1 MRHPSTPQNSDHTM
15 KQSTSSVFMVR
26 PHSFRKNEETAT
38 NNHYQRDLAEASP
51 QEIIE
56 RAQGE
61 FDGLVERL
69 KTAGVE
75 VVVFDEAEPHVTP
88 DALFPNN
95 WISTH
100 ADGTVALYP
109 MFAPNRRTERREDIP
124 LVLEHQFGFD
134 VRQIIDFTEFE
145 SHNKFLEG
153 TGSIVLDRVNRKAY
167 AALSDRTD
175 ARALEH
181 FCDQL
186 DFEPV
191 AFQAFQTVD
200 NQRLP
205 IYHTNVMMSIGSGY
219 AVVCLDCIDS
229 EKERQHV
236 QESIAQD
243 GLTLIPI
250 TEEQVNQFAGNML
263 ELQGADGPVLAM
275 SECAFQSL
283 QPEQISE
290 LQQHTTLLHAPLPT
304 IETCGGGSARCMI
317 AEIHLPKQNA

>member
-1 MRHPSTPQNSDHTM
+1 MN
-15 KQSTSSVFMVR
+15 QSTSSVFMVR
-26 PHSFRKNEETAT
+26 PNSFRKNEETAT
-38 NNHYQRDLAEASP
+38 NNHYQRDISQASP
-51 QEIIE
+51 EEIIE
-56 RAQGE
+56 RAQEE
-61 FDGLVERL
+61 FDGLAAQL
-69 KTAGVE
+69 TAAGIE
-75 VVVFDEAEPHVTP
+75 VVLFDEAEPHKTP

-109 MFAPNRRTERREDIP
+109 MFAPNRRTERREDVP

-153 TGSIVLDRVNRKAY
+153 TGSIVLDRINRKAY

-186 DFEPV
+186 NFEPV
-191 AFQAFQTVD
+191 TFEAFQTVD

-219 AVVCLDCIDS
+219 AVVCLNCIDS
-229 EKERQHV
+229 DEERKRV
-236 QESIAQD
+236 VDAIAQD
-243 GLTLIPI
+243 GLELIDI
-250 TEEQVNQFAGNML
+250 SEEQVNQFAGNML
-263 ELQGADGPVLAM
+263 EVTGNEGPVLVM
-275 SECAFQSL
+275 SASAYQSL
-283 QPEQISE
+283 APGQIE
-290 LQQHTTLLHAPLPT
+290 KLQQHTTLLHAPLPT

>member
-1 MRHPSTPQNSDHTM
+1 MN
-15 KQSTSSVFMVR
+15 QSTSSVFMVR
-26 PHSFRKNEETAT
+26 PYSFRKNEETAI
-38 NNHYQRDLAEASP
+38 NNHYQRDIAEASP

-56 RAQGE
+56 RAQAE
-61 FDGLVERL
+61 FDALVAELR
-69 KTAGVE
+69 ASGIE
-75 VVVFDEAEPHVTP
+75 VAVFEEAEPHGTP

-100 ADGTVALYP
+100 ADGTIALYP
-109 MFAPNRRTERREDIP
+109 MFAPNRRTERREDVP

-134 VRQIIDFTEFE
+134 VHQIVDFTEFE

-153 TGSIVLDRVNRKAY
+153 TGSIVLDRTHRKAY
-167 AALSDRTD
+167 AALSERTD

-186 DFEPV
+186 GFEPF
-191 AFQAFQTVD
+191 AFEAFQTVGK
-200 NQRLP
+200 QRLP

-229 EKERQHV
+229 AEERTQLHDSLV
-236 QESIAQD
+236 QS
-243 GLTLIPI
+243 GRTLIPI
-250 TEEQVNQFAGNML
+250 SEDQVNQFAGNML
-263 ELQGADGPVLAM
+263 ELSGPEGPILVM
-275 SECAFQSL
+275 SESAYQSL
-283 QPEQISE
+283 LPGQIEE
-290 LQQHTTLLHAPLPT
+290 LERFTTLLHTPLPT

>member
-1 MRHPSTPQNSDHTM
+1 
-15 KQSTSSVFMVR
+15 MVR

-38 NNHYQRDLAEASP
+38 NNHYQRDIAQVSP
-51 QEIIE
+51 EEIIE
-56 RAQGE
+56 RAQEE
-61 FDGLVERL
+61 FDGLVDQL
-69 KTAGVE
+69 KAAGVE
-75 VVVFDEAEPHVTP
+75 VVVFDEAEPHETP

-95 WISTH
+95 WVSTH

-109 MFAPNRRTERREDIP
+109 MFAPNRRTERREVIP

-145 SHNKFLEG
+145 SHDKFLEG
-153 TGSIVLDRVNRKAY
+153 TGSIVLDRINRKAY

-200 NQRLP
+200 NQRFT
-205 IYHTNVMMSIGSGY
+205 ICHTNVMMSIGSGY

-229 EKERQHV
+229 DDERKQV
-236 QESIAQD
+236 VDAIAQD
-243 GLTLIPI
+243 GLELIAI
-250 TEEQVNQFAGNML
+250 TEELVNQFAGNML
-263 ELQGADGPVLAM
+263 ELTGDEGPVLVM
-275 SECAFQSL
+275 SASAYQSL
-283 QPEQISE
+283 VPEQIE
-290 LQQHTTLLHAPLPT
+290 NLQQHTTLLHAPLPT

>member
-1 MRHPSTPQNSDHTM
+1 
-15 KQSTSSVFMVR
+15 
-26 PHSFRKNEETAT
+26 
-38 NNHYQRDLAEASP
+38 
-51 QEIIE
+51 
-56 RAQGE
+56 
-61 FDGLVERL
+61 
-69 KTAGVE
+69 
-75 VVVFDEAEPHVTP
+75 VFDEAEPHETP

-100 ADGTVALYP
+100 TDGTVALYP
-109 MFAPNRRTERREDIP
+109 MFAPNRRTERREDVP

-153 TGSIVLDRVNRKAY
+153 TGSIVLDRINRKAY

-205 IYHTNVMMSIGSGY
+205 IYHTNVMMNIGSGY

-229 EKERQHV
+229 SEERKQV
-236 QESIAQD
+236 VDTIAQD
-243 GLTLIPI
+243 GLELIAI

-263 ELQGADGPVLAM
+263 ELKGVEGPVLVM
-275 SECAFQSL
+275 SASAHQSL
-283 QPEQISE
+283 VPGQIE
-290 LQQHTTLLHAPLPT
+290 KLQQHTTLLHAPLPT

>member
-1 MRHPSTPQNSDHTM
+1 
-15 KQSTSSVFMVR
+15 MVR

-38 NNHYQRDLAEASP
+38 NNHYQRDIAQASP
-51 QEIIE
+51 EEIIE
-56 RAQGE
+56 QAQEE
-61 FDGLVERL
+61 FDGLVAQLRA
-69 KTAGVE
+69 AGIE
-75 VVVFDEAEPHVTP
+75 VVVFDEAEPHETP

-109 MFAPNRRTERREDIP
+109 MFAPNRRTERREDVP

-145 SHNKFLEG
+145 SHDKFLEG
-153 TGSIVLDRVNRKAY
+153 TGSIVLDRINRKAY

-191 AFQAFQTVD
+191 AFQAFQTAD

-229 EKERQHV
+229 DDERKQV
-236 QESIAQD
+236 VNAIAQD
-243 GLTLIPI
+243 GLELIAI

-263 ELQGADGPVLAM
+263 ELTGDDSPVLVM
-275 SECAFQSL
+275 STSAYQSL
-283 QPEQISE
+283 VPEQIE
-290 LQQHTTLLHAPLPT
+290 KLQQHTTLLHAPLPT

>member
-1 MRHPSTPQNSDHTM
+1 MN
-15 KQSTSSVFMVR
+15 QSTSSVFMVR

-38 NNHYQRDLAEASP
+38 NNHYQRDIAQASP
-51 QEIIE
+51 EEIIE
-56 RAQGE
+56 RAQEE
-61 FDGLVERL
+61 FDGLVGQL
-69 KTAGVE
+69 KAAGVE
-75 VVVFDEAEPHVTP
+75 VVVFDEAEPHETP

-95 WISTH
+95 WVSTH

-191 AFQAFQTVD
+191 AFKAFQTVD

-219 AVVCLDCIDS
+219 AVVCLNCIDS
-229 EKERQHV
+229 DEERKQV
-236 QESIAQD
+236 VDAIAQD
-243 GLTLIPI
+243 GLELIAI

-263 ELQGADGPVLAM
+263 ELTGDDGPVLVM
-275 SECAFQSL
+275 SASAYQSL
-283 QPEQISE
+283 VPEQIE
-290 LQQHTTLLHAPLPT
+290 KLQQHTTLLHAPLPT

>member
-1 MRHPSTPQNSDHTM
+1 MN
-15 KQSTSSVFMVR
+15 QSTSSVFMVR

-38 NNHYQRDLAEASP
+38 NNHYQRDISQASP
-51 QEIIE
+51 EEIIE
-56 RAQGE
+56 RAQEE
-61 FDGLVERL
+61 FDGLVTQL
-69 KTAGVE
+69 TAAGIQVI
-75 VVVFDEAEPHVTP
+75 VFDEAEPHETP

-109 MFAPNRRTERREDIP
+109 MFAPNRRTERREDVP

-153 TGSIVLDRVNRKAY
+153 TGSIVLDRINRKAY

-191 AFQAFQTVD
+191 AFQAFQTAD

-229 EKERQHV
+229 DDERKQV
-236 QESIAQD
+236 VNAIAQD
-243 GLTLIPI
+243 GLELIAI

-263 ELQGADGPVLAM
+263 ELTGDDGPVLVM
-275 SECAFQSL
+275 SASAYQSL
-283 QPEQISE
+283 VPEQIE
-290 LQQHTTLLHAPLPT
+290 KLQQHTTLLHAPLPT

>member
-1 MRHPSTPQNSDHTM
+1 MN
-15 KQSTSSVFMVR
+15 QSTSSVFMVR

-38 NNHYQRDLAEASP
+38 NNHYQRDIAQASP
-51 QEIIE
+51 EEIIE
-56 RAQGE
+56 RAQEE
-61 FDGLVERL
+61 FDGMVAQLEA
-69 KTAGVE
+69 AGIE
-75 VVVFDEAEPHVTP
+75 VVVFDEAEPHETP

-109 MFAPNRRTERREDIP
+109 MFAPNRRTERREDVP

-153 TGSIVLDRVNRKAY
+153 TGSIVLDRINRKAY

-191 AFQAFQTVD
+191 AFQSFQTFD
-200 NQRLP
+200 NQRLT

-229 EKERQHV
+229 GEERKQV
-236 QESIAQD
+236 VDAIAQD
-243 GLTLIPI
+243 GLELIAI

-263 ELQGADGPVLAM
+263 ELTGDEGPVLVM
-275 SECAFQSL
+275 STSAYQSL
-283 QPEQISE
+283 VPGQIAK

>member
-1 MRHPSTPQNSDHTM
+1 
-15 KQSTSSVFMVR
+15 MVR

-38 NNHYQRDLAEASP
+38 NNHYQRDIAQASP
-51 QEIIE
+51 EEIIE
-56 RAQGE
+56 RAQEE
-61 FDGLVERL
+61 FDGLVDQL
-69 KTAGVE
+69 KAAGVE
-75 VVVFDEAEPHVTP
+75 VVVFDEAEPHETP

-95 WISTH
+95 WVSTH

-109 MFAPNRRTERREDIP
+109 MFAPNRRTERREDVP

-229 EKERQHV
+229 DDERKQV
-236 QESIAQD
+236 VDAIAQD
-243 GLTLIPI
+243 GLELIAI

-263 ELQGADGPVLAM
+263 ELTGDDGPVLVM
-275 SECAFQSL
+275 SASAYQSL
-283 QPEQISE
+283 VPEQIE
-290 LQQHTTLLHAPLPT
+290 KLQQHTTLLHAPLPT

>member
-1 MRHPSTPQNSDHTM
+1 
-15 KQSTSSVFMVR
+15 MVR
-26 PHSFRKNEETAT
+26 PNSFRKNEETVT
-38 NNHYQRDLAEASP
+38 NNHYQRDISQASP
-51 QEIIE
+51 EEIIE
-56 RAQGE
+56 RAQEE
-61 FDGLVERL
+61 FDGL
-69 KTAGVE
+69 TAQLTAAGIE
-75 VVVFDEAEPHVTP
+75 VVVFDEAEPHKTP

-100 ADGTVALYP
+100 ADGTIALYP
-109 MFAPNRRTERREDIP
+109 MFAPNRRTERREDVP

-153 TGSIVLDRVNRKAY
+153 TGSMVLDRINRKAY

-191 AFQAFQTVD
+191 TFEAFQTVD
-200 NQRLP
+200 NRRLP

-229 EKERQHV
+229 DEERKQV
-236 QESIAQD
+236 VDAIAQD
-243 GLTLIPI
+243 GLELIDI
-250 TEEQVNQFAGNML
+250 SEEQVNQFAGNML
-263 ELQGADGPVLAM
+263 EVTGNEGPVLVM
-275 SECAFQSL
+275 SASAYESL
-283 QPEQISE
+283 APKQIE
-290 LQQHTTLLHAPLPT
+290 KLRQHTTLLHAPLPT

>member
-1 MRHPSTPQNSDHTM
+1 
-15 KQSTSSVFMVR
+15 MVR

-38 NNHYQRDLAEASP
+38 NNHYQRDIAQASP
-51 QEIIE
+51 EEIIE
-56 RAQGE
+56 RAQEE
-61 FDGLVERL
+61 FDGLVDQL
-69 KTAGVE
+69 KAAGIE
-75 VVVFDEAEPHVTP
+75 VVVFDEAEPHETP

-109 MFAPNRRTERREDIP
+109 MFAPNRRTERREDVP

-153 TGSIVLDRVNRKAY
+153 TGSIVLDRINRKAY

-229 EKERQHV
+229 DDERKQV
-236 QESIAQD
+236 VDAIAQD
-243 GLTLIPI
+243 GLELVAI

-263 ELQGADGPVLAM
+263 ELTGDEGPVLVM
-275 SECAFQSL
+275 SASAYQSL
-283 QPEQISE
+283 VPGQIE
-290 LQQHTTLLHAPLPT
+290 KLQQHTTLLHAPLPT

>member
-1 MRHPSTPQNSDHTM
+1 MN
-15 KQSTSSVFMVR
+15 QSTSSVFMVR

-38 NNHYQRDLAEASP
+38 NNHYQRDIAQASP
-51 QEIIE
+51 EEIIE
-56 RAQGE
+56 RAQEE
-61 FDGLVERL
+61 FDGLVDQL
-69 KTAGVE
+69 KAAEIE
-75 VVVFDEAEPHVTP
+75 VVVFDEAEPHETP

-109 MFAPNRRTERREDIP
+109 MFAPNRRTERREDVP

-153 TGSIVLDRVNRKAY
+153 TGSIVLDRINRKAY

-229 EKERQHV
+229 DDERKQV
-236 QESIAQD
+236 VDAIAQD
-243 GLTLIPI
+243 GLELIAI

-263 ELQGADGPVLAM
+263 ELTGDEGPVLVM
-275 SECAFQSL
+275 SASAYQSL
-283 QPEQISE
+283 VPGQIE
-290 LQQHTTLLHAPLPT
+290 KLQQHTTLLHAPLPT

>member
-1 MRHPSTPQNSDHTM
+1 MN
-15 KQSTSSVFMVR
+15 QSTSSVFMVR

-38 NNHYQRDLAEASP
+38 NNHYQRDIAQASP
-51 QEIIE
+51 EEIIE
-56 RAQGE
+56 RAQEE
-61 FDGLVERL
+61 FDGFVDQL
-69 KTAGVE
+69 KAAGIE
-75 VVVFDEAEPHVTP
+75 VVVFDEAEPHETP

-109 MFAPNRRTERREDIP
+109 MFAPNRRTERREDVP

-134 VRQIIDFTEFE
+134 VRRIIDFTEFE

-153 TGSIVLDRVNRKAY
+153 TGSIVLDRINRKAY

-229 EKERQHV
+229 DDERKQV
-236 QESIAQD
+236 VDAIAQD
-243 GLTLIPI
+243 GLELIAI

-263 ELQGADGPVLAM
+263 ELTGDEGPVLVM
-275 SECAFQSL
+275 SASAYQSL
-283 QPEQISE
+283 VPGQIE
-290 LQQHTTLLHAPLPT
+290 KLQQHTTLLHAPLPT

>member
-1 MRHPSTPQNSDHTM
+1 
-15 KQSTSSVFMVR
+15 MVR

-38 NNHYQRDLAEASP
+38 NNHYQRDIAQASP
-51 QEIIE
+51 EEIIE
-56 RAQGE
+56 RAQEE
-61 FDGLVERL
+61 FDGLVDQL
-69 KTAGVE
+69 KAAGVE
-75 VVVFDEAEPHVTP
+75 VVVFDEAEPHETP

-95 WISTH
+95 WVSTH

-191 AFQAFQTVD
+191 TFQAFQTVD

-219 AVVCLDCIDS
+219 AVVCLNCIDS
-229 EKERQHV
+229 DEERKQV
-236 QESIAQD
+236 VDAIAQD
-243 GLTLIPI
+243 GLELIAI

-263 ELQGADGPVLAM
+263 ELTGDDGPVLVM
-275 SECAFQSL
+275 SASAYQSL
-283 QPEQISE
+283 VPEQIE
-290 LQQHTTLLHAPLPT
+290 KLQQHTTLLHAPLPT

-317 AEIHLPKQNA
+317 AEIHLPEQNA

>member
-1 MRHPSTPQNSDHTM
+1 
-15 KQSTSSVFMVR
+15 MVR

-38 NNHYQRDLAEASP
+38 NNHYQRDIAQASP
-51 QEIIE
+51 EEIIE
-56 RAQGE
+56 RAQEE
-61 FDGLVERL
+61 FDGFVDQL
-69 KTAGVE
+69 KAAGIE
-75 VVVFDEAEPHVTP
+75 VVVFDEAEPHETP

-95 WISTH
+95 WISMH

-109 MFAPNRRTERREDIP
+109 MFAPNRRTERREDVP

-153 TGSIVLDRVNRKAY
+153 TGSIVLDRINRKAY

-229 EKERQHV
+229 DDERKQV
-236 QESIAQD
+236 VDAIAQD
-243 GLTLIPI
+243 GLELIAI

-263 ELQGADGPVLAM
+263 ELTGDEGPVLVM
-275 SECAFQSL
+275 SASAYQSL
-283 QPEQISE
+283 VPGQIE
-290 LQQHTTLLHAPLPT
+290 KLQQHTTLLHAPLPT

>member
-1 MRHPSTPQNSDHTM
+1 MN
-15 KQSTSSVFMVR
+15 QSTSTVFMVR
-26 PHSFRKNEETAT
+26 PYSFRKNEETAT

-51 QEIIE
+51 EEIVQH
-56 RAQGE
+56 AQDE
-61 FDGLVERL
+61 FDGLVAAL
-69 KTAGVE
+69 KAAGVK
-75 VVVFDEAEPHVTP
+75 VIVFDEAEPHNTP

-100 ADGTVALYP
+100 GDGTIGLYP
-109 MFAPNRRTERREDIP
+109 MFAPNRRAERRDDIP
-124 LVLEHQFGFD
+124 LVLEHQYGFD
-134 VRQIIDFTEFE
+134 VREIIDFTEFE

-153 TGSIVLDRVNRKAY
+153 TGSIVLDRINRKAY

-191 AFQAFQTVD
+191 AFEAFQSVD
-200 NQRLP
+200 NDRLP
-205 IYHTNVMMSIGSGY
+205 IYHTNMMMSIGGGY
-219 AVVCLDCIDS
+219 TVVCLDCIDS
-229 EKERQHV
+229 DKERQQV
-236 QESIAQD
+236 QDSIAQD

-250 TEEQVNQFAGNML
+250 TEAQVNQFAGNML
-263 ELQGADGPVLAM
+263 ELQGADGPVLVM
-275 SECAFQSL
+275 SECAFKSL
-283 QPEQISE
+283 QTDQISE
-290 LQQHTTLLHAPLPT
+290 LQRYTTLLHAPLPT

>member
-1 MRHPSTPQNSDHTM
+1 
-15 KQSTSSVFMVR
+15 MVR

-38 NNHYQRDLAEASP
+38 NNHYQRDIAQASP
-51 QEIIE
+51 EEIIE
-56 RAQGE
+56 RAQEE
-61 FDGLVERL
+61 FDGLVGQL
-69 KTAGVE
+69 KAAGIE
-75 VVVFDEAEPHVTP
+75 VVVFDEAEPHETP

-109 MFAPNRRTERREDIP
+109 MFAPNRRTERREDVP

-153 TGSIVLDRVNRKAY
+153 TGSIVLDRINRKAY

-229 EKERQHV
+229 DDERKQV
-236 QESIAQD
+236 VDAIAQD
-243 GLTLIPI
+243 GLELIAI

-263 ELQGADGPVLAM
+263 ELTGDEGPVLVM
-275 SECAFQSL
+275 SASAYQSL
-283 QPEQISE
+283 VPGQIE
-290 LQQHTTLLHAPLPT
+290 KLQQHTTLLHAPLPT

>member
-1 MRHPSTPQNSDHTM
+1 MN
-15 KQSTSSVFMVR
+15 QSTSSVFMVR

-38 NNHYQRDLAEASP
+38 NNHYQRDIAQASP
-51 QEIIE
+51 EEIIE
-56 RAQGE
+56 RAKEE
-61 FDGLVERL
+61 FDGFVDQL
-69 KTAGVE
+69 KAAGIE
-75 VVVFDEAEPHVTP
+75 VVVFDEAEPHETP

-109 MFAPNRRTERREDIP
+109 MFAPNRRTERREDVP

-153 TGSIVLDRVNRKAY
+153 TGSIVLDRINRKAY

-229 EKERQHV
+229 DDERKQV
-236 QESIAQD
+236 VDAIAQD
-243 GLTLIPI
+243 GLELIAI

-263 ELQGADGPVLAM
+263 ELTGDEGPVLVM
-275 SECAFQSL
+275 SASAYQSL
-283 QPEQISE
+283 VPGQIE
-290 LQQHTTLLHAPLPT
+290 KLQQHTTLLHAPLPT

>member
-1 MRHPSTPQNSDHTM
+1 
-15 KQSTSSVFMVR
+15 MVR

-38 NNHYQRDLAEASP
+38 NNHYQRDIAHASP
-51 QEIIE
+51 EEIIE
-56 RAQGE
+56 RAQEE
-61 FDGLVERL
+61 FDGLVDQL
-69 KTAGVE
+69 KAAGIE
-75 VVVFDEAEPHVTP
+75 VVMFDEAEPHETP

-109 MFAPNRRTERREDIP
+109 MFAPNRRTERREDVP

-191 AFQAFQTVD
+191 AFQAFQTAD

-229 EKERQHV
+229 DDERKQV
-236 QESIAQD
+236 VNAIAQD
-243 GLTLIPI
+243 GLELIAI

-263 ELQGADGPVLAM
+263 ELTGDDGPVLVM
-275 SECAFQSL
+275 SASAYQSL
-283 QPEQISE
+283 VPEQIE
-290 LQQHTTLLHAPLPT
+290 KLQQHTTLLHAPLPT

>member
-1 MRHPSTPQNSDHTM
+1 
-15 KQSTSSVFMVR
+15 MVR

-38 NNHYQRDLAEASP
+38 NNHYQRDIAQASP
-51 QEIIE
+51 EEIIE
-56 RAQGE
+56 RAQEE
-61 FDGLVERL
+61 FDGLVDQL
-69 KTAGVE
+69 KAAGVE
-75 VVVFDEAEPHVTP
+75 VVVFDEAEPHETP

-109 MFAPNRRTERREDIP
+109 MFAPNRRTERREDVP

-191 AFQAFQTVD
+191 AFQALQTVD

-229 EKERQHV
+229 DDERKQV
-236 QESIAQD
+236 VDAIAQD
-243 GLTLIPI
+243 GLELIAI

-263 ELQGADGPVLAM
+263 ELTGDEGPVLVM
-275 SECAFQSL
+275 SASAYQSL
-283 QPEQISE
+283 VPGQIE
-290 LQQHTTLLHAPLPT
+290 KLQQHTTLLHAPLPT

>member
-1 MRHPSTPQNSDHTM
+1 MN
-15 KQSTSSVFMVR
+15 QSTSSVFMVR

-38 NNHYQRDLAEASP
+38 NNHYQRDIAQASP
-51 QEIIE
+51 EEIIE
-56 RAQGE
+56 RAQEE
-61 FDGLVERL
+61 FDGLVDQL
-69 KTAGVE
+69 KAAGVE
-75 VVVFDEAEPHVTP
+75 VVVFDEAEPHETP

-95 WISTH
+95 WVSTH

-186 DFEPV
+186 DFEPL

-219 AVVCLDCIDS
+219 AVVCLNCIDS
-229 EKERQHV
+229 DDERKQV
-236 QESIAQD
+236 VDAIAQD
-243 GLTLIPI
+243 GLELIAI

-263 ELQGADGPVLAM
+263 ELTGDEGPVLVM
-275 SECAFQSL
+275 SASAYQSL
-283 QPEQISE
+283 VPGQIE
-290 LQQHTTLLHAPLPT
+290 KLQQHTTLLHAPLPT

>member
-1 MRHPSTPQNSDHTM
+1 MN
-15 KQSTSSVFMVR
+15 QSTSSVFMVR

-38 NNHYQRDLAEASP
+38 NNHYQRDIEQASP
-51 QEIIE
+51 EEIIE
-56 RAQGE
+56 RAQEE
-61 FDGLVERL
+61 FDGFVDQL
-69 KTAGVE
+69 KAAGIE
-75 VVVFDEAEPHVTP
+75 VVVFDEAEPHETP

-109 MFAPNRRTERREDIP
+109 MFAPNRRTERREDVP

-153 TGSIVLDRVNRKAY
+153 TGSIVLDRINRKAY

-229 EKERQHV
+229 DDERKQV
-236 QESIAQD
+236 VDAIAQD
-243 GLTLIPI
+243 GLELIAI

-263 ELQGADGPVLAM
+263 ELTGDEGPVLVM
-275 SECAFQSL
+275 SASAYQSL
-283 QPEQISE
+283 VPGQIE
-290 LQQHTTLLHAPLPT
+290 NLQQHTTLLHAPLPT

>member
-1 MRHPSTPQNSDHTM
+1 
-15 KQSTSSVFMVR
+15 MVR

-38 NNHYQRDLAEASP
+38 NNHYQRDIAQASP
-51 QEIIE
+51 EEIIE
-56 RAQGE
+56 RAQEE
-61 FDGLVERL
+61 FDGLVDQL
-69 KTAGVE
+69 KAAGIE
-75 VVVFDEAEPHVTP
+75 VVVFDEAEPHETP

-95 WISTH
+95 WVSTH

-109 MFAPNRRTERREDIP
+109 MFAPNRRTERREDVP
-124 LVLEHQFGFD
+124 LVLEHQLGFD

-229 EKERQHV
+229 DDERKQV
-236 QESIAQD
+236 VDAIAQD
-243 GLTLIPI
+243 GLELIAI

-263 ELQGADGPVLAM
+263 ELTGDEGPVLVM
-275 SECAFQSL
+275 SASAYQSL
-283 QPEQISE
+283 VPGQIE
-290 LQQHTTLLHAPLPT
+290 KLQQHTTLLHAPLPT

>member
-1 MRHPSTPQNSDHTM
+1 MN
-15 KQSTSSVFMVR
+15 QSTSSVFMVR

-38 NNHYQRDLAEASP
+38 NNHYQRDIAQASP
-51 QEIIE
+51 EEIIE
-56 RAQGE
+56 RAQEE
-61 FDGLVERL
+61 FDGFVDQL
-69 KTAGVE
+69 KAAGIE
-75 VVVFDEAEPHVTP
+75 VVVFDEAEPHETP

-109 MFAPNRRTERREDIP
+109 MFAPNRRTERREDVP

-229 EKERQHV
+229 DDERKQV
-236 QESIAQD
+236 VDAIAQD
-243 GLTLIPI
+243 GLELIAI

-263 ELQGADGPVLAM
+263 ELTGDEGPVLVM
-275 SECAFQSL
+275 SASAYQSL
-283 QPEQISE
+283 VPGQIE
-290 LQQHTTLLHAPLPT
+290 KLQQHTTLLHAPLPT

>member
-1 MRHPSTPQNSDHTM
+1 MN
-15 KQSTSSVFMVR
+15 QSTSSVFMVR

-38 NNHYQRDLAEASP
+38 NNHYQRDIAQASP
-51 QEIIE
+51 EEIIE
-56 RAQGE
+56 RAQEE
-61 FDGLVERL
+61 FDGLVDQL
-69 KTAGVE
+69 KAAGIE
-75 VVVFDEAEPHVTP
+75 VVVFDEAEPHETP

-109 MFAPNRRTERREDIP
+109 MFAPNRRTERREDVP

-153 TGSIVLDRVNRKAY
+153 TGSIVLDRINRKAY

-229 EKERQHV
+229 DDERKQV
-236 QESIAQD
+236 VDAIAQD
-243 GLTLIPI
+243 GLELIAI

-263 ELQGADGPVLAM
+263 ELTGDEGPVLVM
-275 SECAFQSL
+275 SASAYQSL
-283 QPEQISE
+283 VPGQIE
-290 LQQHTTLLHAPLPT
+290 KLQQHTTLLHAPLPT

>member
-1 MRHPSTPQNSDHTM
+1 
-15 KQSTSSVFMVR
+15 MVR

-38 NNHYQRDLAEASP
+38 NNHYQRDIAQASP
-51 QEIIE
+51 EEIIE
-56 RAQGE
+56 RAQEE
-61 FDGLVERL
+61 FDGLVDQL
-69 KTAGVE
+69 KAAGVE
-75 VVVFDEAEPHVTP
+75 VVVFDEAEPHETP

-109 MFAPNRRTERREDIP
+109 MFAPNRRTERREDVP

-153 TGSIVLDRVNRKAY
+153 TGSIVLDRINRKAY

-229 EKERQHV
+229 DDERKQV
-236 QESIAQD
+236 VDAIAQD
-243 GLTLIPI
+243 GLELIAI

-263 ELQGADGPVLAM
+263 ELTGDEGPVLVM
-275 SECAFQSL
+275 SASAYQSL
-283 QPEQISE
+283 VPGQIE
-290 LQQHTTLLHAPLPT
+290 KLQQHTTLLHAPLPT

>member
-1 MRHPSTPQNSDHTM
+1 
-15 KQSTSSVFMVR
+15 MVR

-38 NNHYQRDLAEASP
+38 NNHYQRDIAQASP
-51 QEIIE
+51 EEIIE
-56 RAQGE
+56 QAQEE
-61 FDGLVERL
+61 FDGLVDQL
-69 KTAGVE
+69 KAAGVE
-75 VVVFDEAEPHVTP
+75 VVVFDEAEPHETP

-109 MFAPNRRTERREDIP
+109 MFAPNRRTERREDVP

-145 SHNKFLEG
+145 SHDKFLEG
-153 TGSIVLDRVNRKAY
+153 TGSIVLDRINRKAY

-219 AVVCLDCIDS
+219 AVVCLDSIDS
-229 EKERQHV
+229 DDERKQV
-236 QESIAQD
+236 VDAIALD
-243 GLTLIPI
+243 GLELIAI

-263 ELQGADGPVLAM
+263 ELTGDDGPVLVM
-275 SECAFQSL
+275 SASAYQSL
-283 QPEQISE
+283 VPGQIE
-290 LQQHTTLLHAPLPT
+290 KLQQHTTLLHAPLPT

>member
-1 MRHPSTPQNSDHTM
+1 
-15 KQSTSSVFMVR
+15 MVR

-38 NNHYQRDLAEASP
+38 NNHYQRDIAQASP
-51 QEIIE
+51 EEIIE
-56 RAQGE
+56 RAQEE
-61 FDGLVERL
+61 FDGLVDQL
-69 KTAGVE
+69 KAAGVE
-75 VVVFDEAEPHVTP
+75 VVVFDEAEPHETP

-109 MFAPNRRTERREDIP
+109 MFAPNRRTERREDVP

-229 EKERQHV
+229 DDERKQV
-236 QESIAQD
+236 VDAIAQD
-243 GLTLIPI
+243 GLELIAI
-250 TEEQVNQFAGNML
+250 TEEQVNQFTGNML
-263 ELQGADGPVLAM
+263 ELTGDEGPVLVM
-275 SECAFQSL
+275 SASAYQSL
-283 QPEQISE
+283 VPGQIE
-290 LQQHTTLLHAPLPT
+290 KLQQHTTLLHAPLPT

>member
-1 MRHPSTPQNSDHTM
+1 
-15 KQSTSSVFMVR
+15 MVR

-38 NNHYQRDLAEASP
+38 NNHYQRDIAQASP
-51 QEIIE
+51 EEIIE
-56 RAQGE
+56 RAQEE
-61 FDGLVERL
+61 FDGLVDQL
-69 KTAGVE
+69 KAAGVE
-75 VVVFDEAEPHVTP
+75 VVVFDEAEPHETP

-109 MFAPNRRTERREDIP
+109 MFAPNRRTERREDVP

-229 EKERQHV
+229 DEERKQV
-236 QESIAQD
+236 ADAIAQD
-243 GLTLIPI
+243 GLELIAI

-263 ELQGADGPVLAM
+263 ELTGDDGPVLVM
-275 SECAFQSL
+275 SASAYQSL
-283 QPEQISE
+283 VPEQIE
-290 LQQHTTLLHAPLPT
+290 KLQQHTTLLHAPLPT

>member
-1 MRHPSTPQNSDHTM
+1 MN
-15 KQSTSSVFMVR
+15 QSTSSVFMVR

-38 NNHYQRDLAEASP
+38 NNHYQRDIAQASP
-51 QEIIE
+51 EEIIE
-56 RAQGE
+56 RAQEE
-61 FDGLVERL
+61 FDGLVGQL
-69 KTAGVE
+69 KAAGVE
-75 VVVFDEAEPHVTP
+75 VVVFDEAEPHETP

-95 WISTH
+95 WVSTH

-191 AFQAFQTVD
+191 AFKAFQTVD

-229 EKERQHV
+229 DDERKQV
-236 QESIAQD
+236 VDAIAQD
-243 GLTLIPI
+243 GLELIAI

-263 ELQGADGPVLAM
+263 ELTGDDGPVLVM
-275 SECAFQSL
+275 SASAYQSL
-283 QPEQISE
+283 VPEQIE
-290 LQQHTTLLHAPLPT
+290 KLQQHTTLLHAPLPT

-317 AEIHLPKQNA
+317 AEIHLPEQNA

>member
-1 MRHPSTPQNSDHTM
+1 MN
-15 KQSTSSVFMVR
+15 QSTSSVFMVR

-38 NNHYQRDLAEASP
+38 NNHYQRDIAQASP
-51 QEIIE
+51 EEIIE
-56 RAQGE
+56 RAQEE
-61 FDGLVERL
+61 FDGLVDQL
-69 KTAGVE
+69 KAAGVE
-75 VVVFDEAEPHVTP
+75 VVVFDEAEPHETP

-109 MFAPNRRTERREDIP
+109 MFAPNRRTERREDVP

-229 EKERQHV
+229 DDERKQV
-236 QESIAQD
+236 VDAIAQD
-243 GLTLIPI
+243 GLELIAI
-250 TEEQVNQFAGNML
+250 TEEQVNQFTGNML
-263 ELQGADGPVLAM
+263 ELTGDEGPVLVM
-275 SECAFQSL
+275 SASAYQSL
-283 QPEQISE
+283 VPGQIE
-290 LQQHTTLLHAPLPT
+290 KLQQHTTLLHAPLPT

>member
-1 MRHPSTPQNSDHTM
+1 MN
-15 KQSTSSVFMVR
+15 QSTSSVFMVR

-38 NNHYQRDLAEASP
+38 NNHYQRDIAQASP
-51 QEIIE
+51 EEIIE
-56 RAQGE
+56 RAQEE
-61 FDGLVERL
+61 FDGLVDQL
-69 KTAGVE
+69 KAAGIE
-75 VVVFDEAEPHVTP
+75 VVVFDEAEPHETP

-109 MFAPNRRTERREDIP
+109 MFAPNRRTERREDVP

-153 TGSIVLDRVNRKAY
+153 TGSIVLDRINRKAY

-229 EKERQHV
+229 DDERKQV
-236 QESIAQD
+236 VDAIAQD
-243 GLTLIPI
+243 GLELVAI

-263 ELQGADGPVLAM
+263 ELTGDEGPVLVM
-275 SECAFQSL
+275 SASAYQSL
-283 QPEQISE
+283 VPGQIE
-290 LQQHTTLLHAPLPT
+290 KLQQHTTLLHAPLPT

>member
-1 MRHPSTPQNSDHTM
+1 MN
-15 KQSTSSVFMVR
+15 QSTSSVFMVR

-38 NNHYQRDLAEASP
+38 NNHYQRDIAQASP
-51 QEIIE
+51 EEIIE
-56 RAQGE
+56 RAQEE
-61 FDGLVERL
+61 FDGLVDQL
-69 KTAGVE
+69 KAAGVE
-75 VVVFDEAEPHVTP
+75 VVVFDEAEPHETP

-109 MFAPNRRTERREDIP
+109 MFAPNRRTERREDVP

-145 SHNKFLEG
+145 SHDKFLEG
-153 TGSIVLDRVNRKAY
+153 TGSIVLDRINRKAY

-219 AVVCLDCIDS
+219 AVVCLDSIDS
-229 EKERQHV
+229 DDERKQV
-236 QESIAQD
+236 VDAIALD
-243 GLTLIPI
+243 GLELIAI

-263 ELQGADGPVLAM
+263 ELTGDDGPVLVM
-275 SECAFQSL
+275 SASAYQSL
-283 QPEQISE
+283 VPGQIE
-290 LQQHTTLLHAPLPT
+290 KLQQHTTLLHAPLPT

>member
-1 MRHPSTPQNSDHTM
+1 M
-15 KQSTSSVFMVR
+15 KQSTSSVFLVR
-26 PHSFRKNEETAT
+26 PHSFRKNEETAS
-38 NNHYQRDLAEASP
+38 NNHYQRDLADVSP
-51 QEIIE
+51 EEIIE

-61 FDGLVERL
+61 FDGLVEQL
-69 KTAGVE
+69 DAAGVD
-75 VVVFDEAEPHVTP
+75 VVVFDEAEPHTTP

-100 ADGTVALYP
+100 ADGSVALYP
-109 MFAPNRRTERREDIP
+109 MFAPNRRAERRDDVP
-124 LVLEHQFGFD
+124 LVLEHQFGYD

-145 SHNKFLEG
+145 SHGKFLEG
-153 TGSIVLDRVNRKAY
+153 TGSIVLDRINRKAY

-186 DFEPV
+186 DFKPV
-191 AFQAFQTVD
+191 AFEAFQTAD
-200 NQRLP
+200 SERLT

-229 EKERQHV
+229 EEERQQV
-236 QESIAQD
+236 QASIEQD
-243 GLTLIPI
+243 GLELIPI

-263 ELQGADGPVLAM
+263 ELQGADGPVLVM

-283 QPEQISE
+283 RPDQISV
-290 LQQHTTLLHAPLPT
+290 LQQHTTLLHSPLPT

>member
-1 MRHPSTPQNSDHTM
+1 
-15 KQSTSSVFMVR
+15 MVR

-38 NNHYQRDLAEASP
+38 NNHYQRDIAQASP
-51 QEIIE
+51 EEIIE
-56 RAQGE
+56 RAQE
-61 FDGLVERL
+61 QFDGLVAQLRA
-69 KTAGVE
+69 AGIE
-75 VVVFDEAEPHVTP
+75 VVVFDEAEPHETP

-109 MFAPNRRTERREDIP
+109 MFAPNRRTERREDVP

-145 SHNKFLEG
+145 SHDKFLEG
-153 TGSIVLDRVNRKAY
+153 TGSIVLDRINRKAY

-219 AVVCLDCIDS
+219 AVVCLDSIDS
-229 EKERQHV
+229 DDERKQV
-236 QESIAQD
+236 VDAIALD
-243 GLTLIPI
+243 GLELIAI

-263 ELQGADGPVLAM
+263 ELTGDDGPVLVM
-275 SECAFQSL
+275 SASAHQSL
-283 QPEQISE
+283 VPEQIE
-290 LQQHTTLLHAPLPT
+290 KLQQHTTLLHAPLPT

>member
-1 MRHPSTPQNSDHTM
+1 
-15 KQSTSSVFMVR
+15 MVR

-38 NNHYQRDLAEASP
+38 NNHYQRDIAQASP
-51 QEIIE
+51 EEIIE
-56 RAQGE
+56 RAQEE
-61 FDGLVERL
+61 FDGLVDQL
-69 KTAGVE
+69 KAAGIE
-75 VVVFDEAEPHVTP
+75 VVVFDEAEPHETP

-109 MFAPNRRTERREDIP
+109 MFAPNRRTERREDVP
-124 LVLEHQFGFD
+124 LVLAHQFGFD

-175 ARALEH
+175 ALALEH

-229 EKERQHV
+229 DDERKQV
-236 QESIAQD
+236 VDAIAQD
-243 GLTLIPI
+243 DLELIAI

-263 ELQGADGPVLAM
+263 ELTGDEGPVLVM
-275 SECAFQSL
+275 SASAYQSL
-283 QPEQISE
+283 VPEQIE
-290 LQQHTTLLHAPLPT
+290 KLQQHTTLLHAPLPT

-317 AEIHLPKQNA
+317 AEIHLPQQNA